1 MFTASQT
8 MFMRAARKFPTSPP
22 RNMHEARFIT
32 IDKKNCLLTWK
43 TRSQI
48 DITLQDRTTTVTFPL
63 RLRRD
68 AGKLISCVR
77 EGGITS
83 LKDGTESPVELR
95 VGFDRGILY
104 FAARDDSSS
113 ISTGLAPGDASL
125 AMALIQHADKK
136 RLTRNL

>member
-1 MFTASQT
+1 ML
-8 MFMRAARKFPTSPP
+8 MRAVSKFPARPP
-22 RNMHEARFIT
+22 RNMHEARFMT
-32 IDKKNCLLTWK
+32 IDKKNCLMTWK

-68 AGKLISCVR
+68 AGKLMTCVR

-83 LKDGTESPVELR
+83 LKDDLEKPVELR
-95 VGFDRGILY
+95 VGYDRGILY
-104 FAARDDSSS
+104 FAARDESNS

-125 AMALIQHADKK
+125 AMALIQNAEKK
-136 RLTRNL
+136 RILRSL